1 MTNKGLESREYIFLK
16 KKKTQNLKTTK
27 NKNDKIKTGKGL
39 ERTSLQRHKYDQQA
53 HVKMLSYQ

>member
-16 KKKTQNLKTTK
+16 KKKPQNLKTTK

>member
-16 KKKTQNLKTTK
+16 KNPQNLKTTK
-27 NKNDKIKTGKGL
+27 NKNNKIKTGKGL

-53 HVKMLSYQ
+53 HVKMLSY